1 MTYIVA
7 LTGGIG
13 SGKSTVA
20 EAFNQLGVPV
30 VDADIIARQVVA
42 IGAPALQKIAE
53 HFGSEILQNDGAL
66 NRAALR
72 EVIFNQPQEKQWLD
86 GLLHPLIHLETQ
98 RLLAAIV
105 APYALWVVPLL
116 VENGL
121 SKRAHRVL
129 VVDVDPDVQLQR
141 TMSRDGISR
150 EQAENILAAQATRA
164 QRLACADDIIENSG
178 SPETIAPRVAS
189 LHRHYLS
196 LAAATQ
202 QDPHH
207 E

>member
-1 MTYIVA
+1 M
-7 LTGGIG
+7 
-13 SGKSTVA
+13 
-20 EAFNQLGVPV
+20 

-53 HFGSEILQNDGAL
+53 HFGPDILQNDGAL

-105 APYALWVVPLL
+105 APMPCGSSRYWLKMGYLNEHTAYWSLTSIQTCSFNALWLATAFLANRP
-116 VENGL
+116 
-121 SKRAHRVL
+121 RTFWQHR
-129 VVDVDPDVQLQR
+129 Q
-141 TMSRDGISR
+141 
-150 EQAENILAAQATRA
+150 RA